1 MREDNRPNT
10 MHNLRHLNRVSTGL
24 SYLLQR
30 DQVWG
35 QPVFF
40 TIETEGRSVPCYADL
55 RQTVGSDYL
64 KGDIE
69 VAPPKT
75 QKDEKPYRGPFNHE
89 AFREQATAYYR
100 AYVASGMIRFGP
112 GVTNLRMHGNVFE
125 IPRTI
130 TFEGGDPAGVW

>member
-1 MREDNRPNT
+1 MPKVTVNFTRCVQDSQEYGSTDDH
-10 MHNLRHLNRVSTGL
+10 MVS
-24 SYLLQR
+24 R
-30 DQVWG
+30 
-35 QPVFF
+35 VFF

-55 RQTVGSDYL
+55 KQTVGSDYL

-100 AYVASGMIRFGP
+100 AYVGSSGMIRFGP